1 MDYEDMTSMNPVKRT
16 TPHSDNG
23 FSFEF
28 IVTAVEEQSME
39 SRITQAMSS
48 RLQHFKDQTEYA
60 CLPLSPYLSCSIVF
74 QYLSF
79 LLVFSPLIDLI

>member
-1 MDYEDMTSMNPVKRT
+1 MDYVDMTSMNPVKRM

-23 FSFEF
+23 FSFE
-28 IVTAVEEQSME
+28 EESME
-39 SRITQAMSS
+39 SRITQVMSS
-48 RLQHFKDQTEYA
+48 RLQYFKDQTKYA

-79 LLVFSPLIDLI
+79 LLIFSPLIKLI